1 MMEMHAAKEI
11 KGTVTIPPSPD
22 LFLLTLAMALVTGC
36 KTRISPFCATPQSLG
51 WIEAFK
57 PGAIITVEQ
66 DSCLIEPGNVNSP
79 WIPRLSY
86 AEIPY
91 RDFIVFL
98 LLGHCNA
105 LVIESVP
112 PKRLER
118 WSRLASKAGCALRED
133 ALDGVQTLVLDKKD
147 QFKIP
152 DVSVDIDEVHPFLGM
167 ALGLRRPVD
176 FVIDQV
182 FSSPVRQAFVAFGIE
197 CVVKNNTH
205 NKDEDPLLRR
215 LRFMKTGKKSEGPL
229 MFSVAAD
236 FSRPFPAEAAVTVPG
251 DDVFASLMILAKC
264 LVAKGSLVIKNAG
277 LESWNTQILQL
288 LKTMGGAIG
297 TQETHTCSFGSVGT
311 VVVQKMNAFGRKV
324 DCRPYWCFA
333 PVLPSMAVMAAF
345 AQGQTV
351 FRNLQELREDEP
363 DGIGQLIAC
372 VSALGARYGEM
383 PDGIVIEGSKQFDG
397 FDIVD
402 PLPAPVAAAFA
413 VAALKCRG
421 KTGIA
426 DDCIVKRWP
435 DFQETLF
442 SLCEFK
448 E

>member
-66 DSCLIEPGNVNSP
+66 DSCLIEPGNENSP

-118 WSRLASKAGCALRED
+118 WSRLASKAGCALR
-133 ALDGVQTLVLDKKD
+133 
-147 QFKIP
+147 
-152 DVSVDIDEVHPFLGM
+152 
-167 ALGLRRPVD
+167 VD

-182 FSSPVRQAFVAFGIE
+182 FSSPARQAFVAFGIE

-397 FDIVD
+397 FDLVD
-402 PLPAPVAAAFA
+402 PLPASVAAAFA